1 MNSSQHVY
9 SKHLGQKSQYIDTYN
24 EKLLV
29 AIPRSAGRKEIGLID
44 EQIPFTGFDLW
55 TAYELSW
62 LNKKGKPQVAMA
74 EFTVPATSPNLIE
87 SKSLKLYLNSLNQS
101 HLDSS
106 EVHQHIS
113 KDLSHIAEAEVKV
126 TLFEGM
132 KNYSKK
138 IDEPDYISID
148 ESDIEV
154 NDYKFNADHLKNA
167 VTEKSPFVT
176 ERLTSNLLKS
186 NCLVTLQPDWASVF
200 IKYEGK
206 KIDREKLLRY
216 IISFRKHNEF
226 HEQCVE
232 RIFLDIKKYCHPQKL
247 TVFARYTRRGGLDIN
262 PFRSDYEST
271 SAIGRLV
278 RQ

>member
-1 MNSSQHVY
+1 MNNNQHVY
-9 SKHLGQKSQYIDTYN
+9 SKHLGQKSKYIDTY
-24 EKLLV
+24 KPDLLV

-44 EQIPFTGFDLW
+44 NEKIPFAGFDLW

-62 LNKKGKPQVAMA
+62 LNKKGKPQGAMA
-74 EFTVPATSPNLIE
+74 EFTVPATSLNLIE

-126 TLFEGM
+126 KLFEGM

-138 IDEPDYISID
+138 IDAPDYISID

-167 VTEKSPFVT
+167 VMEKS
-176 ERLTSNLLKS
+176 LL
-186 NCLVTLQPDWASVF
+186 
-200 IKYEGK
+200 
-206 KIDREKLLRY
+206 LL
-216 IISFRKHNEF
+216 N
-226 HEQCVE
+226 
-232 RIFLDIKKYCHPQKL
+232 
-247 TVFARYTRRGGLDIN
+247 T
-262 PFRSDYEST
+262 
-271 SAIGRLV
+271 
-278 RQ
+278 